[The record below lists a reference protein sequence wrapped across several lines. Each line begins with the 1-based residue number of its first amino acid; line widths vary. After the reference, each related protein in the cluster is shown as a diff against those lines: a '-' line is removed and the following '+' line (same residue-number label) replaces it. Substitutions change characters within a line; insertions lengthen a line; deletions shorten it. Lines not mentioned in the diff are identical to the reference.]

1 MSTKNLDDLLK
12 ETQESKLNFDIEF
25 DSDFSELNEQLK
37 NEKPVSYSDFTEQ
50 GLEGIIDT
58 AEDLSEFDYDLPD
71 HLDEDLDNMLKPEEI
86 EIKEIDPTQ
95 TIELPKEDD
104 ANIDY
109 TVVLEP
115 KEIDS
120 DRTIIEYRDVHLD
133 FGKEKIIN
141 GITLDIHEG
150 EFVYFIGKSGA
161 GKSSLT
167 KMIYRDIVNT
177 EGTLMVDG
185 TNVTKLKN
193 RNLHLLRR
201 KVGVIFQDYKLL
213 NDRTVYENVKYSLE
227 VTNYPKAKRKDQ
239 VLKVLKLVG
248 IYSLRDRYPDELS
261 GGQQQRVAIARAIV
275 DDPKIVVA
283 DEPTGNLD
291 PSNALVIMKLL
302 EKINESGTTV
312 VMATHDVG
320 IVNKF
325 SHRVV
330 LIGDGN
336 ILSDSMGGYTYE

>member
-1 MSTKNLDDLLK
+1 MSTKTLDDLLK
-12 ETQESKLNFDIEF
+12 ETQESKLNFDIEL
-25 DSDFSELNEQLK
+25 DSDFTELNEQLK
-37 NEKPVSYSDFTEQ
+37 NERPVSYSDFTEQ
-50 GLEGIIDT
+50 GLENVLDT
-58 AEDLSEFDYDLPD
+58 VEDLSEFDYDLPD
-71 HLDEDLDNMLKPEEI
+71 HLDEELDNIIKTDEI
-86 EIKEIDPTQ
+86 EIKEASTSK
-95 TIELPKEDD
+95 TIELPKED

-115 KEIDS
+115 KEINT
-120 DRTIIEYRDVHLD
+120 DRAIVEYRDVHLD

-141 GITLDIHEG
+141 GITLDINEG

-177 EGTLMVDG
+177 EGTLMVDN

-193 RNLHLLRR
+193 RNLHHLRR

-248 IYSLRDRYPDELS
+248 IYSLRDKYPDELS

-275 DDPKIVVA
+275 DDPKIIVA

-325 SHRVV
+325 NHRVV
-330 LIGDGN
+330 LIGEGN
-336 ILSDSMGGYTYE
+336 ILSDNMGGYTYE

>member
-1 MSTKNLDDLLK
+1 MSTKKIDDLLK
-12 ETQESKLNFDIEF
+12 ETQDSKLNFDIEM
-25 DSDFSELNEQLK
+25 DSDFTELSEKLQNER
-37 NEKPVSYSDFTEQ
+37 PVSYSDFTDQ
-50 GLEGIIDT
+50 GVEDVLDVV
-58 AEDLSEFDYDLPD
+58 EDLSEFDYELPD
-71 HLDEDLDNMLKPEEI
+71 HLDEDLDNIIKTESI
-86 EIKEIDPTQ
+86 EIKDSSEVKK
-95 TIELPKEDD
+95 IELPKENTIILDE
-104 ANIDY
+104 

-115 KEIDS
+115 KEINA
-120 DRTIIEYRDVHLD
+120 DRAIIEYRDVHLD
-133 FGKEKIIN
+133 FGQEKIIN
-141 GITLDIHEG
+141 GINLDIHEG

-177 EGTLMVDG
+177 EGTLIVDS
-185 TNVTKLKN
+185 TNVTKLKS
-193 RNLHLLRR
+193 RNLHHLRR

-248 IYSLRDRYPDELS
+248 IHSLRDKYPNELS

-275 DDPKIVVA
+275 DDPKIIVA

-302 EKINESGTTV
+302 EKINKSGTTV

-325 SHRVV
+325 THRVV
-330 LIGDGN
+330 LIGEGN
-336 ILSDSMGGYTYE
+336 VLSDNMGGYTYE